1 MGFNDR
7 RSNSLFR
14 PPYALS
20 TLDLKP
26 RAWKHFLTAHGARYV
41 FLALEG
47 SELEREQAAL
57 KAMTRDRL
65 PCSIVPP
72 WLGLPSS
79 TLSPHHFMM
88 QDVLLLHDTNRLTL
102 PLPRFLKRKLR

>member
-1 MGFNDR
+1 
-7 RSNSLFR
+7 
-14 PPYALS
+14 
-20 TLDLKP
+20 
-26 RAWKHFLTAHGARYV
+26 V

-57 KAMTRDRL
+57 KAMTRERL

-79 TLSPHHFMM
+79 TLSPHHFLMH
-88 QDVLLLHDTNRLTL
+88 DVMLLHDTNG
-102 PLPRFLKRKLR
+102 